1 LGGTAQIG
9 MTRKFTERVRSR
21 ARLGADQAR
30 VWARELT
37 LGNPHAKSVLL
48 AVANYMN
55 EDGAAWPGMS
65 TIARDTDL
73 SEDTVAN
80 RLNWLEGIG
89 AIAMFKCWVDENG
102 RRNPDGR
109 GRPTSSEIR
118 FMFDSDP
125 DAIEAAATDGKKPH
139 SVRGAAAKSH
149 AAKSEVS
156 DRQQRGQNSTHLQ
169 GVSPG
174 VAPDQPPPAADRIVE
189 SQPEDSPPYPPP
201 GGEGPSVEGWE
212 EFKTAFEAD
221 GLPILKVSLAVTL
234 FAAMTPDERALGTKA
249 AKGLIAIRAGQK
261 KPGPKPAAQI
271 FLREKEAH
279 ASFAK
284 QAPPEPVKRATY
296 AKGSKE
302 YQALSVYS
310 LIIRRGVLESES
322 CDAPEALAQRPDMLA
337 LAEIP
342 IDRSQWLGLSE
353 ENPDHRAMLGAWR
366 ERIKDWS
373 GKWMQLE
380 DLQVLDEHG
389 QQVVHVKEWNGQELK
404 FKQTYKGLAVP
415 RRWPP
420 RIDGTWP
427 ENENFAQAG

>member
-1 LGGTAQIG
+1 

-118 FMFDSDP
+118 FLFDADP
-125 DAIEAAATDGKKPH
+125 DAIEAAAADGKKPH
-139 SVRGAAAKSH
+139 TVRGAAAKSH
-149 AAKSEVS
+149 ADKSDVS
-156 DRQQRGQNSTHLQ
+156 PRQQRVQNSTHLQ
-169 GVSPG
+169 GVSTG
-174 VAPDQPPPAADRIVE
+174 LAPDQPPPPADRIVE
-189 SQPEDSPPYPPP
+189 SQPQDSPPYPPP
-201 GGEGPSVEGWE
+201 GGDGPSIEGWE
-212 EFKTAFEAD
+212 EFKTAFEGD
-221 GLPILKVSLAVTL
+221 GIPILKVSLAQTL
-234 FAAMTPDERALGTKA
+234 FVAMTLEERSVATLA
-249 AKGLIAIRAGQK
+249 AKGLIVVRASQK

-271 FLREKEAH
+271 FLRERECH
-279 ASFAK
+279 ASYAK
-284 QAPPEPVKRATY
+284 HAPAPPVKRATY
-296 AKGSKE
+296 SRETTE
-302 YQALSVYS
+302 YRALSIYS
-310 LIIRRGVLESES
+310 MIVLRQPLEGETVEV
-322 CDAPEALAQRPDMLA
+322 AEALAQRPDILA

-342 IDRSQWLGLSE
+342 TDRSQWLGLDE
-353 ENPDHRAMLGAWR
+353 TNPDHKAMLAAWR

-373 GKWMQLE
+373 GKWMDLE
-380 DLQVLDEHG
+380 LLPVLDEHG
-389 QQVVHVKEWNGQELK
+389 QQVVSIKEWNGQQLE
-404 FKQTYKGLAVP
+404 FKKTYKGLAVP

-427 ENENFAQAG
+427 ENQNFAKAG